1 MKMTTELMSLT
12 NSSYTLKYTTSET
25 KYIVPGNFMK
35 EAGRRNLAAS
45 ASHFGTPNLSN
56 GPVIYNLPSKR
67 YDYVER
73 ADFPW
78 SEISG

>member
-12 NSSYTLKYTTSET
+12 NNSCTLKYTTSET
-25 KYIVPGNFMK
+25 KYIVPGNSKK
-35 EAGRRNLAAS
+35 EAGRRNTADS
-45 ASHFGTPNLSN
+45 ASHLGTVNPSN